1 MQLKNYQNNTLNV
14 LHKFFEQARIC
25 GHKQAYENIVSN
37 PEISHRLGKLK
48 SDYVVWSTIPNTP
61 RVCLKVPTGGGKTII
76 AAHAIKI
83 TGEVW
88 LEREFPVV
96 LWFTPSDTIRQQ
108 TAELELADPE
118 IVFEY
123 FDWDLNE
130 YAPYQLNENEFK
142 IARQGNSF
150 TIDIDDHALRY
161 SPAGEEQL
169 SMPFMSIDNWTPEN
183 LVRWLDK
190 QLRDS
195 YFSQATM
202 LKWLTNVVSYLT
214 EHRGIKIAELMLA
227 KYALATKLSNKIK
240 DAYVRARVQSHQTSF
255 FTPQARVE
263 LNFDNGFEFFDNMY
277 ANELLYRGR
286 YKFAKHY
293 LGANNVPNFD
303 GGVDGEEFQCAK
315 AIDTNKNV
323 KYWIRNVAK
332 HPNSFWLPTST
343 DKFYPDFVAML
354 NDGRIL
360 IVEYKGAHL
369 IDSADTREKKQI
381 GDLWQAKSGGK
392 GLFLMAEK
400 NKDGLTVAEQI
411 EVKINK

>member
-1 MQLKNYQNNTLNV
+1 
-14 LHKFFEQARIC
+14 
-25 GHKQAYENIVSN
+25 
-37 PEISHRLGKLK
+37 
-48 SDYVVWSTIPNTP
+48 
-61 RVCLKVPTGGGKTII
+61 
-76 AAHAIKI
+76 
-83 TGEVW
+83 
-88 LEREFPVV
+88 
-96 LWFTPSDTIRQQ
+96 
-108 TAELELADPE
+108 
-118 IVFEY
+118 
-123 FDWDLNE
+123 
-130 YAPYQLNENEFK
+130 
-142 IARQGNSF
+142 
-150 TIDIDDHALRY
+150 
-161 SPAGEEQL
+161 
-169 SMPFMSIDNWTPEN
+169 MSIDNWTPEN

-195 YFSQATM
+195 YFSQVTM
-202 LKWLTNVVSYLT
+202 VKWLTNVIAYLT

-240 DAYVRARVQSHQTSF
+240 DAYAKARKQAHQISF
-255 FTPQARVE
+255 FAPQSRVE
-263 LNFDNGFEFFDNMY
+263 LNFDTGFEFFDNMY
-277 ANELLYRGR
+277 VNELLYRGR

-332 HPNSFWLPTST
+332 HANSFWLPTST

-360 IVEYKGAHL
+360 VVEYKGAHL
-369 IDSADTREKKQI
+369 IDSADTKEKKQI

>member
-1 MQLKNYQNNTLNV
+1 MKQE
-14 LHKFFEQARIC
+14 KFS
-25 GHKQAYENIVSN
+25 K
-37 PEISHRLGKLK
+37 K
-48 SDYVVWSTIPNTP
+48 
-61 RVCLKVPTGGGKTII
+61 
-76 AAHAIKI
+76 
-83 TGEVW
+83 
-88 LEREFPVV
+88 
-96 LWFTPSDTIRQQ
+96 
-108 TAELELADPE
+108 
-118 IVFEY
+118 
-123 FDWDLNE
+123 LNE

-202 LKWLTNVVSYLT
+202 VKWLTNVISYLID
-214 EHRGIKIAELMLA
+214 HRGIKMAELMLA

-240 DAYVRARVQSHQTSF
+240 EAYAKARKQSHQISF
-255 FTPQARVE
+255 FAPQARVE

-277 ANELLYRGR
+277 PNELLYRGR
-286 YKFAKHY
+286 YKFAKYY

-360 IVEYKGAHL
+360 VVEYKGAHL
-369 IDSADTREKKQI
+369 IDNADTREKKQI

-392 GLFLMAEK
+392 GLFLVAEK
-400 NKDGLTVAEQI
+400 NKNGLTVEEQLND
-411 EVKINK
+411 KIGQ